1 MSILRLIGPYIIAA
15 FVAFGLAVWFSII
28 VWTFLDI
35 RSRSRGK
42 LVWIEVLV
50 DDAYA
55 GGFLQVLAAGDPD
68 VAVLP
73 PSPTT
78 PTQAGVV
85 R

>member
-1 MSILRLIGPYIIAA
+1 
-15 FVAFGLAVWFSII
+15 
-28 VWTFLDI
+28 
-35 RSRSRGK
+35 
-42 LVWIEVLV
+42 VLV